1 MTTLANVFGSIKVK
15 ASIDALYLM
24 KLGNILCKKI
34 RDAFYRL
41 TKLDLKDSV
50 GLATPAKKKL
60 LLSLSQYSI
69 YIGDED
75 NEYVLDLNI
84 L

>member
-24 KLGNILCKKI
+24 KLGNIFCKKI
-34 RDAFYRL
+34 KDAFYRL

-50 GLATPAKKKL
+50 GLATPAKKKIL
-60 LLSLSQYSI
+60 WSLSQYSI
-69 YIGDED
+69 YIDDED
-75 NEYVLDLNI
+75 NEYFLDLNV

>member
-69 YIGDED
+69 YIGNED
-75 NEYVLDLNI
+75 NEYFLDLNVF
-84 L
+84 